1 MREIRQSGSV
11 EGAAGDRGPYS
22 DPTVVSVKVTDP
34 LVDRWA
40 SGTRDRLAD

>member
-22 DPTVVSVKVTDP
+22 DDSSSDSSSSFLP
-34 LVDRWA
+34 
-40 SGTRDRLAD
+40 